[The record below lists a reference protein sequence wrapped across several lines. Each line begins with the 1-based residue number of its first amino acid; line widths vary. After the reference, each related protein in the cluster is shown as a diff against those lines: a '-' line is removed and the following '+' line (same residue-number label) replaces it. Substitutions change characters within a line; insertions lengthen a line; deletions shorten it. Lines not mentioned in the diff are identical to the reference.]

1 MEGFK
6 DHSLAISIHN
16 LQDNGEGQVVY
27 ILYRK
32 AVDRLAFS
40 RAICL
45 DETTGAKRKL
55 GKKNPCSKHWQSSFG
70 Q

>member
-1 MEGFK
+1 MEGVQ
-6 DHSLAISIHN
+6 DHSFVISIHN

-32 AVDRLAFS
+32 AGDRLAFS

-45 DETTGAKRKL
+45 DETPGAKRKL
-55 GKKNPCSKHWQSSFG
+55 GKQNPYSKHWQSSSD